1 MLPLFMP
8 VFCRFITMDLI
19 PLLFTEF
26 ISVKF
31 FFNVTMASQSN
42 ANTVVELLML
52 SLGGYNLHILLLLL
66 LFRAKGT
73 VYQRT
78 QVSITLFDR
87 FMV

>member
-1 MLPLFMP
+1 MLTQL
-8 VFCRFITMDLI
+8 LI
-19 PLLFTEF
+19 
-26 ISVKF
+26 
-31 FFNVTMASQSN
+31 
-42 ANTVVELLML
+42 L

-87 FMV
+87 FMFDFLETGVQIPVCLRKKIQNFNIAYW

>member
-1 MLPLFMP
+1 MP
-8 VFCRFITMDLI
+8 VFCRFITIDLI

-26 ISVKF
+26 ISVKLF
-31 FFNVTMASQSN
+31 LMLLWPLSRMQTQ
-42 ANTVVELLML
+42 LLML

>member
-1 MLPLFMP
+1 MP
-8 VFCRFITMDLI
+8 VFCRFITIDLI
-19 PLLFTEF
+19 LLLFTEF

-31 FFNVTMASQSN
+31 FFLMLLWPLSRMQTQ
-42 ANTVVELLML
+42 LLML

>member
-1 MLPLFMP
+1 MP
-8 VFCRFITMDLI
+8 VFCRFITVDLI

-26 ISVKF
+26 ISVKL
-31 FFNVTMASQSN
+31 FFNVTMVSQLN
-42 ANTVVELLML
+42 ANTVIDVI
-52 SLGGYNLHILLLLL
+52 SRGYNLHILLLLL